1 MRISFVIP
9 AYNEEQLLPK
19 CLEAVK
25 REIAHTPLIETEV
38 IVVNNASTDRTGEL
52 ARSYDWVRVV
62 DEPRKG
68 LVRARQA
75 GYVVSTGELIANVDS
90 DAMVGEGWLETV
102 RVEFEKDP
110 RLVALSGPQIYYDLS
125 WPRRAVARVWYI
137 VAYWIHIINH
147 YIFHTGAILQGGNFV
162 VRRSAMEQIGGFDT
176 SIEFYGEDAD
186 VAKRISKVGEVKWTF
201 ALPTYA
207 SGRRLAHEGTVITGL
222 RYMGNFF
229 YVLLRGKPYTTAYT
243 DIREVK

>member
-9 AYNEEQLLPK
+9 AYNEERLLPK

-25 REIAHTPLIETEV
+25 REIANTPLADVEV
-38 IVVNNASTDRTGEL
+38 IVVNNASTDRTGEV
-52 ARSYDWVRVV
+52 ARAYDWVRVV
-62 DEPRKG
+62 DEPKKG

-75 GYVVSTGELIANVDS
+75 GYAVSTGEVIANVDS
-90 DAMVGEGWLETV
+90 DAMVTEGWLETV
-102 RVEFEKDP
+102 RAEFEKDP
-110 RLVALSGPQIYYDLS
+110 RLVALSGPYIYYDLS
-125 WPRRAVARVWYI
+125 WFKRAVTRIWYI
-137 VAYWIHIINH
+137 AAYGLHLINH

-176 SIEFYGEDAD
+176 SIEFYGEDTD
-186 VAKRISKVGEVKWTF
+186 VAKRISKVGKVKWTF
-201 ALPTYA
+201 KLPIYA
-207 SGRRLAHEGTVITGL
+207 SGRRLAHEGTIMTGL

-229 YVLLRGKPYTTAYT
+229 YVLLRGKAYTTTYT